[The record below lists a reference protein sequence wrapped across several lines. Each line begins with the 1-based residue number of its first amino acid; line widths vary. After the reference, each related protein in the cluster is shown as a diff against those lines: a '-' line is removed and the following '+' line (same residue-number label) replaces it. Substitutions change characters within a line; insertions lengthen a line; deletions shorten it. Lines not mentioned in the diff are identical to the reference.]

1 MTAFFLPVLP
11 VRGTGPLVPTLSSVS
26 GSVHWNGDPS
36 SPHCQ
41 NSHSAAQ
48 NGPGVPGFLSGKG
61 QRPPGDTPGL
71 TRPDP
76 VASNGVSY
84 VSPLSSPG
92 VGQMCFSPAGSLEHP
107 LLAHSSLPFLG
118 LAQGPLPC
126 LFWVRS
132 QPSCTGRSPAFFL
145 FILALSTVC
154 LLCIFLE
161 HCSVGPERQARID
174 PGHREPVESACA
186 AQGWLHSGFQK
197 TPVFHVEEGPPRV
210 ALQPHQA
217 LRGISGSPQRT
228 SGSFS

>member
-1 MTAFFLPVLP
+1 MLRFTFTLEAVLSSPVQSSANSKTPPGIPWISPPPPYCPLPRSGSLLGVDWTIAVSMTAFFLPVLP

-61 QRPPGDTPGL
+61 QSPPGDTPSL

-92 VGQMCFSPAGSLEHP
+92 VGQMCFSRWVFGASSAATF
-107 LLAHSSLPFLG
+107 LLTLSGLSSRASSLPVLG
-118 LAQGPLPC
+118 E
-126 LFWVRS
+126 V
-132 QPSCTGRSPAFFL
+132 
-145 FILALSTVC
+145 
-154 LLCIFLE
+154 
-161 HCSVGPERQARID
+161 
-174 PGHREPVESACA
+174 SA
-186 AQGWLHSGFQK
+186 
-197 TPVFHVEEGPPRV
+197 
-210 ALQPHQA
+210 
-217 LRGISGSPQRT
+217 
-228 SGSFS
+228 